1 MWLTRRSMISTL
13 GAFVPMMCLLARNGA
28 ASSPPFS
35 DDASVERLSYS
46 MRVAGVQIARIQL
59 QLEHAGDRASLSLS
73 MRNKGVAVWLAGE
86 TITEMQAQVL
96 DDGTAPARPLGFTAR
111 YQKPDRTREIELRYD
126 PAGDLESV
134 EILNRGRPRASRV
147 PEELQRGTVDP
158 LTALVRLRAWL
169 RSAPAAGDELALP
182 VFEGR
187 KRLDLDARYSGL
199 FTDHILEVS
208 LVGRSGFDADDQL
221 VTLPGEPRRWL
232 QVRVSSTPHLVPIS
246 VSTGDTTI
254 PTVIELEP

>member
-1 MWLTRRSMISTL
+1 MWLTRRSMIAWLPLVSALSKT
-13 GAFVPMMCLLARNGA
+13 CA
-28 ASSPPFS
+28 ASALPSS
-35 DDASVERLSYS
+35 NDASVERLSYS
-46 MRVAGVQIARIQL
+46 MRVAGVQIARIHL
-59 QLEHAGDRASLSLS
+59 VLEPEGDRLSLRLS

-86 TITEMQAQVL
+86 TITEMQARVL

-111 YQKPDRTREIELRYD
+111 YEKPDRTREIELRYD

-134 EILNRGRPRASRV
+134 EILNRGRPRESRV
-147 PEELQRGTVDP
+147 PAELQHGTVDP

-187 KRLDLDARYSGL
+187 KRLDLNARYSGL

-208 LVGRSGFDADDQL
+208 LVGRSGFDAGDQL

-232 QVRVSSTPHLVPIS
+232 HVRVSSTASVVPIS
-246 VSTGDTTI
+246 VSTGDASI
-254 PTVIELEP
+254 QTVIELEP